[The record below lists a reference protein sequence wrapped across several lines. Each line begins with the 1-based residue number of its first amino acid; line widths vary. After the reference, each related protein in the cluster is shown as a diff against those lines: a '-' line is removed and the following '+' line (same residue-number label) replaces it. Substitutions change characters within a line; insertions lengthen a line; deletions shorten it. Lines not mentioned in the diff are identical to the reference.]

1 MLSLV
6 FLGFALDFGKER
18 IYPNIPQ
25 TSFKSTN
32 ILPLSIVYNLT
43 PVKHREKLGDVFFPY
58 FWPLA
63 VGILTS
69 SLRIQI
75 MQQNSDLEP
84 DSEVWSSFSDQISE
98 QHSQAKTWNACI
110 KNTKPCI
117 RFFKRATPMV
127 EQKLTLP
134 RPARFSTSFL
144 ARFLTRVFG
153 PQTQLCSFYR
163 GETYNLCRFFY
174 GDGKSQICRFHGRFL
189 HYTLKRRFYVQSMGK
204 SFKIH

>member
-98 QHSQAKTWNACI
+98 QHSQAKT
-110 KNTKPCI
+110 
-117 RFFKRATPMV
+117 
-127 EQKLTLP
+127 
-134 RPARFSTSFL
+134 
-144 ARFLTRVFG
+144 
-153 PQTQLCSFYR
+153 
-163 GETYNLCRFFY
+163 
-174 GDGKSQICRFHGRFL
+174 
-189 HYTLKRRFYVQSMGK
+189 
-204 SFKIH
+204 